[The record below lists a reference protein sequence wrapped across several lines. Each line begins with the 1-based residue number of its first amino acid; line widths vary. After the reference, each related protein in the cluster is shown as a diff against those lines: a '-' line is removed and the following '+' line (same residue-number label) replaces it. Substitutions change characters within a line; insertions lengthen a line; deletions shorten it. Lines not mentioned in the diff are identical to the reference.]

1 MAVFNSAE
9 KANSRFTHERD
20 CADYLLAVRHHL
32 HRFPELSNQEF
43 ATTAYLREQLADHA
57 IHVMDL
63 PLATGLVAEVRGEQP
78 GPLVILRSDIDAL
91 PIEEQS
97 DEAFRS
103 QNPGVMHACG
113 HDFHA
118 SAALGAAILLQQQRS
133 RLAGCVRI
141 LFQPA
146 EEIGQGAPA
155 ILASG
160 ALNDASVIFGLHN
173 DPGLPVG
180 VVGCK
185 AGALTAGVDRFA
197 IRIKGTGTHAA
208 RPHEGNDPIVI
219 AGQLITALQTLIAR
233 NLPSDQ
239 NAVVSVTQVHSGT
252 TWNVIPEEAWLE
264 GTIRT
269 FSDESRTL
277 LERRLRQ
284 LLHGLGVSFNA
295 DIALEWLPGPPS
307 VCNDERWAAFALEQA
322 TLCGLEARVV
332 EASPIGEDFAFYQQ
346 RVPGA
351 FVMVGSGGPWPLH
364 HPQFRVDDAAL
375 FPAARYLAALALAA
389 GHQLAASVG

>member
-1 MAVFNSAE
+1 M
-9 KANSRFTHERD
+9 TQL
-20 CADYLLAVRHHL
+20 ADYLQEIRHSL

-43 ATTAYLREQLADHA
+43 ATTACLREQLSGHGID
-57 IHVMDL
+57 VLDL
-63 PLATGLVAEVRGEQP
+63 PLATGLVAEVRGKLP
-78 GPLVILRSDIDAL
+78 GPLVVLRSDIDAL

-97 DEAFRS
+97 DEPFRS

-118 SAALGAAILLQQQRS
+118 SAALGAAIILQQQREQ
-133 RLAGCVRI
+133 LAGSVRI

-146 EEIGQGAPA
+146 EETGQGAPA
-155 ILASG
+155 VLASG

-180 VVGCK
+180 VAGTK

-197 IRIKGTGTHAA
+197 IRIKGIGTHAA
-208 RPHEGNDPIVI
+208 RPHEGNDPIVL
-219 AGQLITALQTLIAR
+219 AGQLITALQTLVAR

-239 NAVVSVTQVHSGT
+239 NAVVSITQIHSGT

-264 GTIRT
+264 GTVRT
-269 FSDESRTL
+269 FNADSRTL
-277 LERRLRQ
+277 LEQRLRQ
-284 LLHGLGVSFNA
+284 LLDGLAISFNA
-295 DIALEWLPGPPS
+295 TVTLDWQPGPPS
-307 VCNDERWAAFALEQA
+307 VWNDERWAAFALEQA
-322 TLCGLEARVV
+322 SGCRLEARTV

-346 RVPGA
+346 RIPGA

-364 HPQFRVDDAAL
+364 HPQFRVDDKAL
-375 FPAARYLAALALAA
+375 FPAARYLARLALAA
-389 GHQLAASVG
+389 GQKLAEEA

>member
-1 MAVFNSAE
+1 MTKHIPQLTA
-9 KANSRFTHERD
+9 
-20 CADYLLAVRHHL
+20 YLREVRHHL

-43 ATTAYLREQLADHA
+43 ATTAYLREQLAREDIA
-57 IHVMDL
+57 ILDL
-63 PLATGLVAEVRGEQP
+63 QLATGLVAEITGGKP
-78 GPLVILRSDIDAL
+78 GPLVVLRADIDAL

-97 DEAFRS
+97 GVAFSS

-118 SAALGAAILLQQQRS
+118 SAALGAAIFLQRQRAE
-133 RLAGCVRI
+133 LAGRVRI

-146 EEIGQGAPA
+146 EENGNGAPA
-155 ILASG
+155 VLASG
-160 ALNDASVIFGLHN
+160 ALQNASVIFGLHN

-180 VVGCK
+180 VVGSK

-208 RPHEGNDPIVI
+208 RPHEGNDPIII
-219 AGQLITALQTLIAR
+219 AGQLIASLQTLIAR

-239 NAVVSVTQVHSGT
+239 NAVVSITQVHSGT

-264 GTIRT
+264 GTVRT
-269 FSDESRTL
+269 FNAASRDL
-277 LERRLRQ
+277 LEKRLRQ
-284 LLHGLGVSFNA
+284 LLDGLAISFNA
-295 DIALEWLPGPPS
+295 SVTLDWQAGPPS

-322 TLCGLEARVV
+322 SASGLEARTV

-346 RVPGA
+346 QVPGA

-364 HPQFRVDDAAL
+364 HPQFRVDDEALLPAAL
-375 FPAARYLAALALAA
+375 YLANLALAA
-389 GHQLAASVG
+389 STKLASAA

>member
-1 MAVFNSAE
+1 MTKHIPQLTA
-9 KANSRFTHERD
+9 
-20 CADYLLAVRHHL
+20 YLREVRHHL

-43 ATTAYLREQLADHA
+43 ATTAYLREQLAREDIA
-57 IHVMDL
+57 ILDL
-63 PLATGLVAEVRGEQP
+63 QLATGLVAEITGGKP
-78 GPLVILRSDIDAL
+78 GPLVVLRADIDAL

-97 DEAFRS
+97 GVAFSS

-118 SAALGAAILLQQQRS
+118 SAALGAAIFLQRQRAE
-133 RLAGCVRI
+133 LAGRVRI

-146 EEIGQGAPA
+146 EENGNGAPA
-155 ILASG
+155 VLASG
-160 ALNDASVIFGLHN
+160 ALQNASVIFGLHN

-180 VVGCK
+180 VVGSK

-208 RPHEGNDPIVI
+208 RPHEGNDPIII
-219 AGQLITALQTLIAR
+219 AGQLIASLQTLIAR

-239 NAVVSVTQVHSGT
+239 NAVVSITQVHSGT

-264 GTIRT
+264 GTVRT
-269 FSDESRTL
+269 FNAASRDL
-277 LERRLRQ
+277 LEKRLRQ
-284 LLHGLGVSFNA
+284 LLDGLAISFNA
-295 DIALEWLPGPPS
+295 SVTLDWQAGPPS
-307 VCNDERWAAFALEQA
+307 VYNDERWAAFALEQA
-322 TLCGLEARVV
+322 SASGLEARTV

-346 RVPGA
+346 QVPGA

-364 HPQFRVDDAAL
+364 HPQFRVDDEALLPAAL
-375 FPAARYLAALALAA
+375 YLANLALAA
-389 GHQLAASVG
+389 STKLASAA

>member
-1 MAVFNSAE
+1 MTQHIPQLTA
-9 KANSRFTHERD
+9 
-20 CADYLLAVRHHL
+20 YLREVRHHL

-43 ATTAYLREQLADHA
+43 ATTAYLREQLAREDIA
-57 IHVMDL
+57 ILDL
-63 PLATGLVAEVRGEQP
+63 QLATGLVAEITGGKP
-78 GPLVILRSDIDAL
+78 GPLVVLRADIDAL

-97 DEAFRS
+97 GVAFSS

-118 SAALGAAILLQQQRS
+118 SAALGAAIFLQRQRAE
-133 RLAGCVRI
+133 LAGRVRI

-146 EEIGQGAPA
+146 EENGNGAPA
-155 ILASG
+155 VLASG
-160 ALNDASVIFGLHN
+160 ALQNASVIFGLHN

-180 VVGCK
+180 VVGSK

-208 RPHEGNDPIVI
+208 RPHEGNDPIII
-219 AGQLITALQTLIAR
+219 AGQLIASLQTLIAR

-239 NAVVSVTQVHSGT
+239 NAVVSITQVHSGT

-264 GTIRT
+264 GTVRT
-269 FSDESRTL
+269 FNAASRDL
-277 LERRLRQ
+277 LEKRLRQ
-284 LLHGLGVSFNA
+284 LLDGLAISFNA
-295 DIALEWLPGPPS
+295 SVTLDWQAGPPS

-322 TLCGLEARVV
+322 SASGLEARTV

-346 RVPGA
+346 QVPGA

-364 HPQFRVDDAAL
+364 HPQFRVDDEALLPAAL
-375 FPAARYLAALALAA
+375 YLANLALAA
-389 GHQLAASVG
+389 STKLASAA

>member
-1 MAVFNSAE
+1 MTKHIPQLTA
-9 KANSRFTHERD
+9 
-20 CADYLLAVRHHL
+20 YLREVRHHL

-43 ATTAYLREQLADHA
+43 ATTAYLREQLAREDIA
-57 IHVMDL
+57 ILDL
-63 PLATGLVAEVRGEQP
+63 QLATGLVAEITGGKP
-78 GPLVILRSDIDAL
+78 GPLVVLRADIDAL

-97 DEAFRS
+97 GVAFSS

-118 SAALGAAILLQQQRS
+118 SAALGAAIFLQRQRAE
-133 RLAGCVRI
+133 LAGRVRI

-146 EEIGQGAPA
+146 EENGNGAPA
-155 ILASG
+155 VLASG
-160 ALNDASVIFGLHN
+160 ALQNASVIFGLHN

-180 VVGCK
+180 VVGSK

-208 RPHEGNDPIVI
+208 RPHEGNDPIII
-219 AGQLITALQTLIAR
+219 AGQLIASLQTLIAR

-239 NAVVSVTQVHSGT
+239 NAVVSITQVHSGT

-264 GTIRT
+264 GTVRT
-269 FSDESRTL
+269 FNAASRDL
-277 LERRLRQ
+277 LEKRLRQ
-284 LLHGLGVSFNA
+284 LLDGLAISFNA
-295 DIALEWLPGPPS
+295 SVTLDWQAGPPS
-307 VCNDERWAAFALEQA
+307 VYNDERWAAFALEQA
-322 TLCGLEARVV
+322 SASGLEARTV

-346 RVPGA
+346 QVPGA

-364 HPQFRVDDAAL
+364 HPKFRVDDEALLPAAL
-375 FPAARYLAALALAA
+375 YLANLALAA
-389 GHQLAASVG
+389 STKLASAA

>member
-1 MAVFNSAE
+1 MTQLVN
-9 KANSRFTHERD
+9 
-20 CADYLLAVRHHL
+20 YLQEVRHYL
-32 HRFPELSNQEF
+32 HRFPELSGQEY
-43 ATTAYLREQLADHA
+43 ATTAYLREQLASHDIA
-57 IHVMDL
+57 VLDL
-63 PLATGLVAEVRGEQP
+63 PLQTGLVAEVRGEQP
-78 GPLVILRSDIDAL
+78 GPLVVLRSDIDAL

-97 DEAFRS
+97 GDAFRS

-118 SAALGAAILLQQQRS
+118 SAALGAAILLQQQRAQ
-133 RLAGCVRI
+133 LAGSVRI

-146 EEIGQGAPA
+146 EETGHGAPA
-155 ILASG
+155 IIASG
-160 ALNDASVIFGLHN
+160 ALDGAKVIFGLHN

-239 NAVVSVTQVHSGT
+239 NAVVSITQIHSGT

-264 GTIRT
+264 GTVRT
-269 FSDESRTL
+269 FNADSRTL
-277 LERRLRQ
+277 LEQRLRQ
-284 LLHGLGVSFNA
+284 LLTGLGVSFNA
-295 DIALEWLPGPPS
+295 ELALDWQPGPPS
-307 VCNDERWAAFALEQA
+307 VWNDERWAAFTLDQA
-322 TLCGLEARVV
+322 PASELEARTI

-346 RVPGA
+346 HIPGA

-364 HPQFRVDDAAL
+364 HPQFRVDDQAL
-375 FPAARYLAALALAA
+375 FPAARYLAALAFAA
-389 GHQLAASVG
+389 GHELAAEA

>member
-1 MAVFNSAE
+1 MTKHIPQLTA
-9 KANSRFTHERD
+9 
-20 CADYLLAVRHHL
+20 YLREVRHHL

-43 ATTAYLREQLADHA
+43 ATTAYLREQLAREDIA
-57 IHVMDL
+57 ILDL
-63 PLATGLVAEVRGEQP
+63 QLATGLVAEITGGKP
-78 GPLVILRSDIDAL
+78 GPLVVLRADIDAL

-97 DEAFRS
+97 GVAFSS

-118 SAALGAAILLQQQRS
+118 SAALGAAIFLQRQRAE
-133 RLAGCVRI
+133 LAGRVRI

-146 EEIGQGAPA
+146 EENGNGAPA
-155 ILASG
+155 VLASG
-160 ALNDASVIFGLHN
+160 ALQNASVIFGLHN

-180 VVGCK
+180 VVGSK

-208 RPHEGNDPIVI
+208 RPHEGNDPIII
-219 AGQLITALQTLIAR
+219 AGQLIASLQTLIAR

-239 NAVVSVTQVHSGT
+239 NAVVSITQVHSGT

-264 GTIRT
+264 GTVRT
-269 FSDESRTL
+269 FNAASRDL
-277 LERRLRQ
+277 LEKRLRQ
-284 LLHGLGVSFNA
+284 LLDGLAISFNA
-295 DIALEWLPGPPS
+295 SVTLDWQAGPPS
-307 VCNDERWAAFALEQA
+307 VYNDEHWAAFALEQA
-322 TLCGLEARVV
+322 SASGLEARTV

-346 RVPGA
+346 QVPGA

-364 HPQFRVDDAAL
+364 HPQFRVDDEALLPAAL
-375 FPAARYLAALALAA
+375 YLANLALAA
-389 GHQLAASVG
+389 STKLASAA

>member
-1 MAVFNSAE
+1 MTKHIPQLTA
-9 KANSRFTHERD
+9 
-20 CADYLLAVRHHL
+20 YLREVRHHL

-43 ATTAYLREQLADHA
+43 ATTAYLREQLAREDIA
-57 IHVMDL
+57 ILDL
-63 PLATGLVAEVRGEQP
+63 QLATGLVAEITGGKP
-78 GPLVILRSDIDAL
+78 GPLVVLRADIDAL

-97 DEAFRS
+97 GVAFSS

-118 SAALGAAILLQQQRS
+118 SAALGAAIFLQRQRAE
-133 RLAGCVRI
+133 LAGRVRI

-146 EEIGQGAPA
+146 EENGNGAPA
-155 ILASG
+155 VLASG
-160 ALNDASVIFGLHN
+160 ALQNASVIFGLHN

-180 VVGCK
+180 VVGSK

-208 RPHEGNDPIVI
+208 RPHEGNDPIII
-219 AGQLITALQTLIAR
+219 AGQLIASLQTLIAR

-239 NAVVSVTQVHSGT
+239 NAVISITQVHSGT

-264 GTIRT
+264 GTVRT
-269 FSDESRTL
+269 FNAASRDL
-277 LERRLRQ
+277 LEKRLRQ
-284 LLHGLGVSFNA
+284 LLDGLAISFNA
-295 DIALEWLPGPPS
+295 SVTLDWQAGPPS
-307 VCNDERWAAFALEQA
+307 VYNDERWAAFALEQA
-322 TLCGLEARVV
+322 SASGLEARTV

-346 RVPGA
+346 QVPGA

-364 HPQFRVDDAAL
+364 HPKFRVDDEALLPAAL
-375 FPAARYLAALALAA
+375 YLANLALAA
-389 GHQLAASVG
+389 STKLASAA

>member
-1 MAVFNSAE
+1 MTKHIPQLTA
-9 KANSRFTHERD
+9 
-20 CADYLLAVRHHL
+20 YLREVRHHL

-43 ATTAYLREQLADHA
+43 ATTAYLREQLAREDIA
-57 IHVMDL
+57 ILDL
-63 PLATGLVAEVRGEQP
+63 QLATGLVAEITGGKP
-78 GPLVILRSDIDAL
+78 GPLVVLRADIDAL

-97 DEAFRS
+97 GVAFSS

-118 SAALGAAILLQQQRS
+118 SAALGAAIFLQRQRAE
-133 RLAGCVRI
+133 LAGRVRI

-146 EEIGQGAPA
+146 EENGNGAPA
-155 ILASG
+155 VLASG
-160 ALNDASVIFGLHN
+160 ALQNASVIFGLHN

-180 VVGCK
+180 VVGSK

-208 RPHEGNDPIVI
+208 RPHEGNDPIII
-219 AGQLITALQTLIAR
+219 AGQLIASLQTLIAR

-239 NAVVSVTQVHSGT
+239 NAVISITQVHSGT

-264 GTIRT
+264 GTVRT
-269 FSDESRTL
+269 FNAASRDL
-277 LERRLRQ
+277 LEKRLRQ
-284 LLHGLGVSFNA
+284 LLDGLAISFNA
-295 DIALEWLPGPPS
+295 SVTLDWQAGPPS
-307 VCNDERWAAFALEQA
+307 VYNDERWAAFALEQA
-322 TLCGLEARVV
+322 SASGLEARTV

-346 RVPGA
+346 QVPGA

-364 HPQFRVDDAAL
+364 HPQFRVDDEALLPAAL
-375 FPAARYLAALALAA
+375 YLANLALAA
-389 GHQLAASVG
+389 STKLASAA